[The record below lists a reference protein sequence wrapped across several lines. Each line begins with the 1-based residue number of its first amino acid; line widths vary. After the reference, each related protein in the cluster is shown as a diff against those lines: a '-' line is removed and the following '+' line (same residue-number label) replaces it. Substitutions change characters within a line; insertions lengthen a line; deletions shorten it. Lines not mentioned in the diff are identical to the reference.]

1 MHLISAV
8 LAIFLAV
15 QNPQANQ
22 TYKPDQIEFVDV
34 RGNKLPSSSI
44 RNQLRTKQGDTFDQ
58 AAIDADVKRL
68 YAFQGGLFDDVKVF
82 EEPGTRGGIVI
93 VFQVS
98 EKRTIDSITYVGLKT
113 FTKSDVTDKL
123 HEKKISLSKDSKYDP
138 TVVSRAVSTI
148 KVLLA
153 EKGHQDAVVTTK
165 VDQVT
170 ASRVALTF
178 NVDEGP
184 KIKIQTINIEGN
196 TTFSDSKLKSQ
207 MKLVKAQGP
216 LTGFT
221 GKDTYHS
228 LKLGDDITRI
238 RMFYADNGFIRG
250 QRV

>member
-1 MHLISAV
+1 
-8 LAIFLAV
+8 
-15 QNPQANQ
+15 
-22 TYKPDQIEFVDV
+22 
-34 RGNKLPSSSI
+34 NKLPSSTI

-196 TTFSDSKLKSQ
+196 TTFSDSQLKSQ
-207 MKLVKAQGP
+207 MKLIKPQGP

-221 GKDTYHS
+221 G
-228 LKLGDDITRI
+228 
-238 RMFYADNGFIRG
+238 
-250 QRV
+250 